1 MGFRENV
8 RTLLSK
14 RRWSQ
19 RELAAAAG
27 ISPAAVSQ
35 ILAGSMSPT
44 LSMMNK
50 IASAFDVSVPDLTRD
65 EPPAVSRDELEVALR
80 HEGDLTDQDIR
91 AVHAF
96 IAYIRG
102 EHGKGGA
109 HGA

>member
-1 MGFRENV
+1 MGFKENV

-35 ILAGSMSPT
+35 ILAGSVSPT
-44 LSMMNK
+44 LMMMNK
-50 IASAFDVSVPDLTRD
+50 IAAAFGVSVADLTQD
-65 EPPAVSRDELEVALR
+65 EPSAVSQDELEVALR
-80 HEGDLTDQDIR
+80 HEGDLTSQDIR

-96 IAYIRG
+96 IAYIRS
-102 EHGKGGA
+102 ERGKSGDPR
-109 HGA
+109 